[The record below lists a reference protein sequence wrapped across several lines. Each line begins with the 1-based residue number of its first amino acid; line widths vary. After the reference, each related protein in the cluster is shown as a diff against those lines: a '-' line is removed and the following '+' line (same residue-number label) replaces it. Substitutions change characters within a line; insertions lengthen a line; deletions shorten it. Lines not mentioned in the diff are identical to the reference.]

1 MIHNVEQEDR
11 NMGKSMRTDLK
22 LHQDVGDSLFRLWAM
37 DGKFKVGKLTA
48 VIREENTVLLSDV
61 IVDEAVVT
69 CPFPFR
75 RILCKWWPR
84 IGTTN
89 YRQRGVGTKM
99 LESFLGWCREN
110 QISQVYGS
118 VVQRDL
124 DTTPMLLKWYGRHG
138 FDIRQPDSRCIGNAV
153 HLVVWENDG
162 SAFLA

>member
-1 MIHNVEQEDR
+1 
-11 NMGKSMRTDLK
+11 MGKSMRTNLK
-22 LHQDVGDSLFRLWAM
+22 LQQDVGDSLFRLWAM

-48 VIREENTVLLSDV
+48 VIHEGNTVLLSDV

-69 CPFPFR
+69 RPFPFR

-110 QISQVYGS
+110 QLSQVYGS
-118 VVQRDL
+118 VVQ
-124 DTTPMLLKWYGRHG
+124 
-138 FDIRQPDSRCIGNAV
+138 
-153 HLVVWENDG
+153 
-162 SAFLA
+162 